1 MQLRIN
7 RGLTRQQ
14 VSDASGINV
23 RVVERVE
30 NRDARKVYWGTINQ
44 ILTKGIG
51 VKIELTFGGGGDEGP
66 EEGLLLS
73 PMPGDTV

>member
-1 MQLRIN
+1 MQLRVN

-14 VSDASGINV
+14 VSEASGVNL
-23 RVVERVE
+23 RVLERVE
-30 NRDARKVYWGTINQ
+30 NWDTRKVQWETVRL

-51 VKIELTFGGGGDEGP
+51 VKIEFTFGGGDEGP